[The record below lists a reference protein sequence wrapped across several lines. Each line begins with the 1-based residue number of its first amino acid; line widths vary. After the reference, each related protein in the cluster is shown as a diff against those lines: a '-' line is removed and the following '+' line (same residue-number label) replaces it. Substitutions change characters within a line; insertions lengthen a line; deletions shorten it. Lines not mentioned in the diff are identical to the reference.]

1 MIDNNNILLVTDYEE
16 VAKSV
21 LEKLILLR
29 ESDSISVCNV
39 RSVKKML
46 ENSLYSVVL
55 LHETDDDDYTLKL
68 ISTIK
73 EVKNDTEILLLLN
86 SPNPRLILKA
96 YDSGIFDY
104 FTMESDEYDMLIKTV
119 NCFKIRT
126 IKDISNR
133 NEKFLYQQGVI
144 DSKTGLYQYKHLK
157 EVFYELAD
165 NLKIQNGIFGIITL
179 DDSTKT
185 KISTNRL
192 ALAIKS
198 SVRMDD
204 IIAVGKAGTYYMI
217 IPNID
222 VDGTKDL
229 INKIQEKM
237 GDDFKVRAGL
247 AKIGNNSFETLDK
260 NAQDGLVATIKNNN
274 ANTIFTTGP
283 AMDILPLISSVM

>member
-133 NEKFLYQQGVI
+133 NEKFL
-144 DSKTGLYQYKHLK
+144 
-157 EVFYELAD
+157 
-165 NLKIQNGIFGIITL
+165 
-179 DDSTKT
+179 
-185 KISTNRL
+185 
-192 ALAIKS
+192 
-198 SVRMDD
+198 
-204 IIAVGKAGTYYMI
+204 
-217 IPNID
+217 
-222 VDGTKDL
+222 
-229 INKIQEKM
+229 
-237 GDDFKVRAGL
+237 
-247 AKIGNNSFETLDK
+247 
-260 NAQDGLVATIKNNN
+260 
-274 ANTIFTTGP
+274 
-283 AMDILPLISSVM
+283 